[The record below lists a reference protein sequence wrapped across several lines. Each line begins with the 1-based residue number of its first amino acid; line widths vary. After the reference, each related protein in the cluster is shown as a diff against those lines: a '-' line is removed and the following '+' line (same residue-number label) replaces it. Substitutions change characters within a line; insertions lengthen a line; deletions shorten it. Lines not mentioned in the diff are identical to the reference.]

1 MATTKSSDS
10 FKNLTSYLKKLKELD
25 DTAVKNSS
33 LVDELKKSTLFGA
46 ATSKQQPAKVEDKK
60 VNADLAIQLAQLK
73 TEKDIKEIHERI
85 DTVLDKMQDSNEKI
99 MDEFKSLRKDMAEHN
114 KKEKESLDKLL
125 EWKWMVAGGIIAISY
140 LISHV
145 NLDTI
150 LRIAK

>member
-1 MATTKSSDS
+1 MPSDS
-10 FKNLTSYLKKLKELD
+10 NEMVDVQVDIGILKTQVLTLSALCNKMDVVIEK
-25 DTAVKNSS
+25 
-33 LVDELKKSTLFGA
+33 LVD
-46 ATSKQQPAKVEDKK
+46 QHDRHIAKVY
-60 VNADLAIQLAQLK
+60 ADMDQRRLE

-150 LRIAK
+150 LRIAR